1 MKEILKKRKAKKIV
15 SIIFSL
21 YFIMSCLTE
30 VHAQTVPGSKTAAE
44 QKSEILKK
52 YPPNLSEMQEIGFG
66 VKTVAPNGELV
77 EKRVRPDCHFR
88 GDDGKEYLIFYNNHI
103 KQLKEILYKKLKN
116 NMDTHKC
123 AFAGK
128 NSALN
133 SIANGHRQ
141 NVDFESFETSSFWD
155 VTEDWLDDLYTNPFW
170 VCSAVKFFQ
179 KDANKIKNEGIKLAK
194 SSGKLTA
201 AVNKYGEV
209 LDNSDTPCMAI
220 ISRDLNEP
228 TVISSLEELNL
239 IEKEIYNVM
248 VSKNSYKYKI
258 EQLNG
263 LLDKY
268 IENFTPEASNMH
280 AMKFCFP
287 LNRISYYLSNFEKG
301 PQDENL
307 ETLKAMYAL
316 RQKINRLTLKHRFI
330 FEQNKAPILNIK
342 IDRCK
347 IIVEDEH
354 KTMIF
359 LDCEGTKK
367 FIRTI
372 KEMLDSKASVLLNK
386 YPINEPFSKDE
397 LRKLAESLDIDSAQ
411 DLLDRAELEVQKLNK
426 DCDSQLASA
435 GVSAMRA
442 VGKFFTEDV
451 ENLMSPTINFKPKP
465 LPGQEVESYQFTQEE
480 VEEYVKSQRQNNLN
494 EVETREN
501 DGDSYKN
508 DANKDEKS
516 LKNKDNRSLL
526 KKAIDKLNLNSFQES
541 SLMDAFEKYLD
552 YCVKLGKL
560 KLKEDKRDFI
570 KKLKENEEDY
580 VNLLKLYIRLHRGKY
595 EERNDFYGTLV
606 TEDRQHETENGRG
619 RVTREYFIREVENFV
634 EGLKDLFY
642 PKSKKTE
649 DEL

>member
-1 MKEILKKRKAKKIV
+1 MKVKRKARKIV

-21 YFIMSCLTE
+21 CFIMSCLSE
-30 VHAQTVPGSKTAAE
+30 AHAQAAYSSKTEAE

-103 KQLKEILYKKLKN
+103 KQLKETLYKKLKN
-116 NMDTHKC
+116 NMATNKC

-128 NSALN
+128 KSALN
-133 SIANGHRQ
+133 SIANGYRQ

-170 VCSAVKFFQ
+170 VCSAVKLFQ
-179 KDANKIKNEGIKLAK
+179 KDADKIKNEGIKLAK
-194 SSGKLTA
+194 SSGKLTT
-201 AVNKYGEV
+201 AVNKYGEI
-209 LDNSDTPCMAI
+209 LDNSDTPCMAVVDRGLKEVATI
-220 ISRDLNEP
+220 DTIGSFTD
-228 TVISSLEELNL
+228 
-239 IEKEIYNVM
+239 IEKNFYELMKSELSDKEIIIAM
-248 VSKNSYKYKI
+248 DKM
-258 EQLNG
+258 
-263 LLDKY
+263 LDKY
-268 IENFTPEASNMH
+268 KMAMKPRASNMH
-280 AMKFCFP
+280 TVEFCFP
-287 LNRISYYLSNFEKG
+287 LNRASYYLSNLEKNL
-301 PQDENL
+301 QDKDL
-307 ETLKAMYAL
+307 ETLSAMYAL
-316 RQKINRLTLKHRFI
+316 REKINRLTLEHRFI

-367 FIRTI
+367 FMKTI

-411 DLLDRAELEVQKLNK
+411 DLLDKAELEVQKLNK

-442 VGKFFTEDV
+442 VAQFTTGDV
-451 ENLMSPTINFKPKP
+451 ENLMSPTVKFNSKSQ
-465 LPGQEVESYQFTQEE
+465 PGYEAEYFEFTNEE

-494 EVETREN
+494 EVGTREN
-501 DGDSYKN
+501 DGDLYKN

-619 RVTREYFIREVENFV
+619 RVTREYFIREIENFV

-649 DEL
+649 AEL

>member
-1 MKEILKKRKAKKIV
+1 MKVKSKTKKV
-15 SIIFSL
+15 LSIIFSL
-21 YFIMSCLTE
+21 CFIMSCLSE
-30 VHAQTVPGSKTAAE
+30 AHAQAAYSSKTEEE

-116 NMDTHKC
+116 NMATNKC

-128 NSALN
+128 KSALN
-133 SIANGHRQ
+133 SIANGYRQ

-170 VCSAVKFFQ
+170 VCSAVKLFQ
-179 KDANKIKNEGIKLAK
+179 KDADKIKNEGIKLAK
-194 SSGKLTA
+194 SSGKLTT
-201 AVNKYGEV
+201 AVNKYGEI

-228 TVISSLEELNL
+228 TVISGLEELNL

-248 VSKNSYKYKI
+248 VSKNSYKHKI
-258 EQLNG
+258 EQLND

-367 FIRTI
+367 FMKTI

-411 DLLDRAELEVQKLNK
+411 DLLDKAELEVQKLNK

-442 VGKFFTEDV
+442 VAQFTTGDV

-494 EVETREN
+494 EIGTREN

-541 SLMDAFEKYLD
+541 SLIDAFEKYLD

-595 EERNDFYGTLV
+595 EERNNFYGTLV

-619 RVTREYFIREVENFV
+619 RVTREYFIREIENFV

>member
-1 MKEILKKRKAKKIV
+1 MKVKSKTKKV
-15 SIIFSL
+15 LSIIFSL
-21 YFIMSCLTE
+21 CFIMSCLSE
-30 VHAQTVPGSKTAAE
+30 AHAQAAYSSKTEAE

-116 NMDTHKC
+116 NMATNKC

-128 NSALN
+128 KSALN
-133 SIANGHRQ
+133 SISNGYRQ

-170 VCSAVKFFQ
+170 ICSAVKLFQ
-179 KDANKIKNEGIKLAK
+179 KDADKIKNEGIKLAK
-194 SSGKLTA
+194 SSGKLTT

-228 TVISSLEELNL
+228 TVISGLEELNL

-248 VSKNSYKYKI
+248 VSKNSYKHKI
-258 EQLNG
+258 EQLND

-367 FIRTI
+367 FMKTI

-411 DLLDRAELEVQKLNK
+411 DLLDKAELEVQKLNK

-619 RVTREYFIREVENFV
+619 RVTREYFIREIENFV

>member
-248 VSKNSYKYKI
+248 VSKNSYKHKI
-258 EQLNG
+258 EQLND

-606 TEDRQHETENGRG
+606 TEDRQYETENGRG